1 MLLKKRAWP
10 PTIPSNFVQVI
21 ENAALSDFALLTSAM
36 HMAWLRYIGG
46 RLKSG
51 YHYSIGLVYNTFP
64 LPLEYTKLVK
74 LAPLAQAVLG
84 ARAAH
89 SGATLP
95 DLHDPDLMPPNLRKA
110 HQVLARAVD
119 RLYRPGDFT
128 SER

>member
-1 MLLKKRAWP
+1 MSGDAEKRP
-10 PTIPSNFVQVI
+10 LF
-21 ENAALSDFALLTSAM
+21 
-36 HMAWLRYIGG
+36 
-46 RLKSG
+46 
-51 YHYSIGLVYNTFP
+51 HYSNGLVYNTFP

-74 LAPLAQAVLG
+74 LSPLAQAVLG
-84 ARAAH
+84 ARAAY

-110 HQVLARAVD
+110 HQVLDRAAD